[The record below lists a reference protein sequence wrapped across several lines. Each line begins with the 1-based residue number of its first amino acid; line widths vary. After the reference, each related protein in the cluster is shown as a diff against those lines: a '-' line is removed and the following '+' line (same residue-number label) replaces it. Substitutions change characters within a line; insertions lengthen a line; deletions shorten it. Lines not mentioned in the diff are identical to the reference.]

1 MKTNKN
7 IKKKLDIYTF
17 SFVSLGVTKG
27 EKMLV
32 SKCHKAKP
40 WFSLGVAHGV
50 ILNKKNQFVGKCG
63 KCHKDTVFNKGKK

>member
-1 MKTNKN
+1 
-7 IKKKLDIYTF
+7 
-17 SFVSLGVTKG
+17 LGVTKG

-50 ILNKKNQFVGKCG
+50 VLNKKNQFVGKCS
-63 KCHKDTVFNKGKK
+63 KCHKDTVFNKGDK

>member
-1 MKTNKN
+1 LTFTNILCIFRGNK
-7 IKKKLDIYTF
+7 
-17 SFVSLGVTKG
+17 KG

-50 ILNKKNQFVGKCG
+50 VLNKKDQFVGKCG